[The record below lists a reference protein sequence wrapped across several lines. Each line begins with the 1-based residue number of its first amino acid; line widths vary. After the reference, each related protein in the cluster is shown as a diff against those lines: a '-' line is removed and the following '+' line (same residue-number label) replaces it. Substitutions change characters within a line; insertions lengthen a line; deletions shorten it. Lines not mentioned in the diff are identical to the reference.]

1 MCSKHGRNNQKQ
13 TILFICGAQR
23 EYVRNKHILQAL
35 KVHFDVIEITSDKS
49 SYLLRIPEVLL
60 RFLWVS
66 IFRRYSLI
74 YAGFLGQPLV
84 LFIRLFSRIPIVFD
98 AFISIYD
105 TLCLDRRDFKPNSF
119 IGRVS
124 FWVDKI
130 SLGWAQRVVTDTT
143 THADYFSN
151 LFNIK
156 RNKFYTIY
164 IGIDED
170 IFYPCE
176 IKKKE
181 DRFVV
186 FFHGTFLPLH
196 GIEYIVKA
204 AKILDKE
211 EDILFVILGGGRQ
224 KSKILKLS
232 QELGVSNIEFVDWIS
247 YEHLVVHICEAGI
260 CLGGH
265 FSDID
270 KAKRVIAGKTVL
282 YLSMKKPVIIGDNFA
297 NHEIFTHRENVY
309 ICKMADEYAL
319 AEAVLELRN
328 DKDLR
333 DKIAGGGFSL
343 FKNRCSKYENAG
355 KLKLIIEGVL
365 PR

>member
-1 MCSKHGRNNQKQ
+1 MHKEI
-13 TILFICGAQR
+13 ILFICGAQR
-23 EYVRNKHILQAL
+23 DYVRSQQILQAL
-35 KVHFDVIEITSDKS
+35 KVYFDVIEVTSNKS
-49 SYLLRIPEVLL
+49 SYLLRIPEVFLG
-60 RFLWVS
+60 FLWIS
-66 IFRRYSLI
+66 LFRRYSLI
-74 YAGFLGQPLV
+74 YAGFFGQPLV
-84 LFIRLFSRIPIVFD
+84 LFIRLFNRVPIVMD
-98 AFISIYD
+98 AFLSIYD
-105 TLCLDRRDFKPNSF
+105 TLCLDRKDFKPNSF
-119 IGRVS
+119 IGKVS

-130 SLGWAQRVVTDTT
+130 SLDWSERVITDTN

-156 RNKFYTIY
+156 RSKFYTVY
-164 IGIDED
+164 VGADED
-170 IFYPCE
+170 IFYPRE
-176 IKKKE
+176 INKKKE
-181 DRFVV
+181 GKFIV

-204 AKILDKE
+204 AKVLDKG
-211 EDILFVILGGGRQ
+211 EDILFILLGGGRE

-232 QELGVSNIEFVDWIS
+232 EDLGVRNIEFVDWIS
-247 YEHLVVHICEAGI
+247 YGDLAGHICMADI

-270 KAKRVIAGKTVL
+270 KAKRVIAGKVAL
-282 YLSMKKPVIIGDNFA
+282 YLSMKRPVIIGDNSA
-297 NHEIFTHRENVY
+297 THEIFTHRENVY

-343 FKNRCSKYENAG
+343 FQSRCSKYENAE
-355 KLKLIIEGVL
+355 KLKLIIEGAL
-365 PR
+365 SR